1 MEGIVPDDKDWTVVL
16 DEICTECAHDVRSTT
31 PEEIVDELPDKV
43 DRYLLALHREHARER
58 TDPSRWSVQEYV
70 VHVAEMLRVMVLRF
84 NLMLAEDE
92 PTFPN
97 WDQDEAAEQA
107 RYNELDPEEAASR
120 LRAASAMFM
129 TRLDGISP
137 HEYSRKGL
145 RSNGAAFTV
154 ASLAQYAWHDVLHH
168 LWDIKA

>member
-1 MEGIVPDDKDWTVVL
+1 
-16 DEICTECAHDVRSTT
+16 
-31 PEEIVDELPDKV
+31 
-43 DRYLLALHREHARER
+43 
-58 TDPSRWSVQEYV
+58 
-70 VHVAEMLRVMVLRF
+70 
-84 NLMLAEDE
+84 
-92 PTFPN
+92 
-97 WDQDEAAEQA
+97 
-107 RYNELDPEEAASR
+107 
-120 LRAASAMFM
+120 M